1 MPRNHASR
9 GLRPNWRKRLKSMMW
24 FGAIMATVAVTGV
37 EPRIGFPLALGLI
50 FLRMIIRD
58 GD

>member
-1 MPRNHASR
+1 M
-9 GLRPNWRKRLKSMMW
+9 LW